1 MLKIRFIVV
10 DRTRSPFL
18 RKGESFYL
26 ERLKKYAK
34 IEWIEVK
41 PAEIKKGRSEQ
52 DVLIAEGQNISR
64 RLSRQDYLISM
75 DRKGHQY
82 DSEGLADYLKGLAT
96 SVNGWTCF
104 VIGGPLGLSGEILD
118 RSDKKLSLS
127 RMTLTHEMCRI
138 FLVEQVYRAFTIMA
152 GTKYHK

>member
-18 RKGESFYL
+18 RKGEALYL

-34 IEWIEVK
+34 VEWIEVK
-41 PAEIKKGRSEQ
+41 PAEIKKGRT
-52 DVLIAEGQNISR
+52 DLDILTAEGKNISR
-64 RLSRQDYLISM
+64 RLARQDYLISL
-75 DRKGHQY
+75 DRNGQQY
-82 DSEGLADYLKGLAT
+82 DSEGLAGYLRGLAT
-96 SVNGWTCF
+96 RVTGWTCF

-127 RMTLTHEMCRI
+127 RLTFTHEMCRL
-138 FLVEQVYRAFTIMA
+138 FLVEQVYRSFTIMA